1 MGTIPSGLFPPWE
14 LTACGSLS
22 YICTLPPPLPS
33 PSTSARPCSVFSE
46 PCPSAQDAQARCGR
60 RAGGWV
66 GVGAWVPGG
75 PTGVLA
81 VLGLNSS
88 VEDRQNRC
96 YPRGRPRSHLAR
108 SYTCYRCGNLG
119 QSQLGQSH
127 SRANGSDGPMPSCT
141 ADPDCSPTWC
151 EPGHVPQ
158 S

>member
-1 MGTIPSGLFPPWE
+1 M
-14 LTACGSLS
+14 
-22 YICTLPPPLPS
+22 
-33 PSTSARPCSVFSE
+33 
-46 PCPSAQDAQARCGR
+46 
-60 RAGGWV
+60 
-66 GVGAWVPGG
+66 GVGAWVPDG

-81 VLGLNSS
+81 ILGLNSS

-96 YPRGRPRSHLAR
+96 YPRGRPRSYLAR

-141 ADPDCSPTWC
+141 ADPDCSRPRGVNLATFHRADSTAISAISD
-151 EPGHVPQ
+151 PRLSLH